1 MQSQTLHIFSLR
13 HKGCP
18 KNFKKWKFF
27 NKKSLLVS
35 WTFLLKYC
43 CYRCPNI
50 GYRGRSYQRK
60 SYFFFGK
67 GLLSLSSYTKRV
79 SKKSNFYNKKIIIY
93 HFMSLFLH
101 VFGKNC
107 LKYLSETNK
116 ANDYVLSLFFRKHGF
131 LKEIYRVSQK
141 TGDTFYK
148 RRNF

>member
-60 SYFFFGK
+60 SYFFWERVVKSFVLYKK
-67 GLLSLSSYTKRV
+67 GVQKIQFLQ
-79 SKKSNFYNKKIIIY
+79 KKSSFITLSVYFYMYLAKIVWNISQRQIKPMI
-93 HFMSLFLH
+93 MSYPYFLGSM
-101 VFGKNC
+101 VF
-107 LKYLSETNK
+107 
-116 ANDYVLSLFFRKHGF
+116 
-131 LKEIYRVSQK
+131 
-141 TGDTFYK
+141 
-148 RRNF
+148 

>member
-79 SKKSNFYNKKIIIY
+79 SKKSNFYKKKSSFITLSVYFYMYLAKIVWNISQRQIKPMI
-93 HFMSLFLH
+93 MSYPYFLGSM
-101 VFGKNC
+101 VF
-107 LKYLSETNK
+107 
-116 ANDYVLSLFFRKHGF
+116 
-131 LKEIYRVSQK
+131 
-141 TGDTFYK
+141 
-148 RRNF
+148 

>member
-60 SYFFFGK
+60 SYFFWERVVKSFVLYKK
-67 GLLSLSSYTKRV
+67 GVQKIQFLQ
-79 SKKSNFYNKKIIIY
+79 KKSSFITLSVYFYMYLAKSVWNISQRQIKPMI
-93 HFMSLFLH
+93 MSYPYFLGSM
-101 VFGKNC
+101 VF
-107 LKYLSETNK
+107 
-116 ANDYVLSLFFRKHGF
+116 
-131 LKEIYRVSQK
+131 
-141 TGDTFYK
+141 
-148 RRNF
+148 